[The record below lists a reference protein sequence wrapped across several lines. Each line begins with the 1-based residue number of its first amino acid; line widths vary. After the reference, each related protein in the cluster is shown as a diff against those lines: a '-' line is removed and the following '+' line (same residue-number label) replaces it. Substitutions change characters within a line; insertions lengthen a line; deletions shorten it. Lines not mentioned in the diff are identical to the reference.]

1 MKKLIP
7 LLLAAV
13 LATPTAFLAAT
24 FEGKV
29 AMKITGPREGPSQMT
44 FSLKEGFTRIDVAA
58 AKGPAA
64 AMIFDQAKEQ
74 MTILMLE
81 QKMFMIRPVP
91 KPAATAATPAGDMG
105 TVGVVKTGAT
115 ENILGYDCVKY
126 TSQSKDGTTET
137 WVTDQLGAFMGMG
150 AGGNSM
156 GGMGGRRGPGAG
168 APPAQAWEQAL
179 TGKNMFPLRVVTTA
193 GGKETFRMEATSV
206 DKVALPASTFA
217 PPADFRDIGEMMRG
231 MGMPGG
237 MPGMP
242 GGMKP
247 PGGG

>member
-1 MKKLIP
+1 MKTFIP

-13 LATPTAFLAAT
+13 LATPTAFLAAP

-44 FSLKEGFTRIDVAA
+44 FSLKEGFSRLDVAA
-58 AKGPAA
+58 GEGRTI
-64 AMIFDQAKEQ
+64 AMISDQAKEQ
-74 MTILMLE
+74 TTILMLE
-81 QKMFMIRPVP
+81 QKMFMIRPLT
-91 KPAATAATPAGDMG
+91 KPAVPAAASAVDAGSGD
-105 TVGVVKTGAT
+105 VVKTGT
-115 ENILGYDCVKY
+115 VEKILGYDCVKY
-126 TSQSKDGTTET
+126 TAQSKDGATET
-137 WVTDQLGAFMGMG
+137 WVTDQLGPFMGMG
-150 AGGNSM
+150 AGGSPM

-179 TGKNMFPLRVVTTA
+179 AGKNLFPLRVVTTS

-206 DKVALPASTFA
+206 DRVALPASTFA

-237 MPGMP
+237 MPGM
-242 GGMKP
+242 KP